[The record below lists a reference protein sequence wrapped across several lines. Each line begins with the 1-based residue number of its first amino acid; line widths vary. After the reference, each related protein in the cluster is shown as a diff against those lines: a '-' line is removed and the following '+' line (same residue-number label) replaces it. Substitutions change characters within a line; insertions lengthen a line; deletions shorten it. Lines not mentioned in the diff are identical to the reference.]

1 MTDLLLS
8 MHYDSWILPALLII
22 PLVGAAVIL
31 TQRSRFMTDG
41 STEDTRPRRT
51 AFVVLLVEFIVSM
64 GLWWSFQPGIAGWQ
78 AGVDYSWIPMWGIRF
93 TLGVDGISLMMVL
106 LTTFIMPLTVLG
118 SWTSVRTKV
127 RSYYALMLVLTSGML
142 GVFLARDLFL
152 FYVMWEVM
160 LVPMYFIIGVWGG
173 ERRIYASIKFFL
185 YTMLPS
191 LLMLVAIVYLGLHAG
206 SSSGT
211 PNFSYDHLLLAPALA
226 PKTALLLFGAFFL
239 AFAVKVPM
247 FPFHTWLPDAHVEAP
262 TAGSVILASIMLKM
276 GTFGF
281 LRLALPLFPGAAMNP
296 TVRMTILVL
305 AVIGIIYGALVA
317 MVQPDFKK
325 LVAYSSVSHL
335 GFVMLGIF
343 ALTVQSVQGALMVMI
358 NHGISTGALFLL
370 IGMIY
375 ERKHSRLI
383 DSYGGI
389 ARVVPMFAAALTFV
403 SLSSIG
409 LPGTNGFVGEFLVL
423 VGSFKTYPVLAIIS
437 ATGVI
442 FAAAYLLWA
451 IQRILFNKLDK
462 PENAHIPDLNRRE
475 LAILAPLVAAIIWL
489 GVYPAPV
496 LRRMESSVEAL
507 VTRVE
512 PRLHELRS
520 SFRPRSLAVTTAA
533 SDDIRS
539 RDTVAAE
546 RSAPSRSDH
555 DGGAMLLLLW
565 AAWRPESEAHQRNI
579 GFLSIGVCLVTMAVI
594 TLYGARHY
602 GATGGVVAVDS
613 FRWAADMVVLIAT
626 IGCIAL
632 SIEYNG
638 REGIIA
644 GETHVLILLATSGMM
659 ILVAARDLMIVF
671 LGIEMMSIA
680 VYVLAGMNRRS
691 PRAAE
696 AALKYF
702 LLGAFSTAFL
712 LYGIALVYGATG
724 ATNLTAIG
732 NSISQHKLTSSPM
745 LLIGVGLLLT
755 GFGFKIAAVP
765 FHMWAPDVYEGA
777 PTPTTAYMAAAVK
790 AAAFAA
796 FLRVWLEAFPD
807 LFVQWHLAVW
817 WIAAATMVVGNLV
830 ALAQKN
836 IKRMLAYSS
845 IAHGG
850 YILVALVIGNAFGGS
865 AALFYLFAYTLAT
878 LGAFGVICALG
889 EAGEPNLDIR
899 SYSGLWTVRPAM
911 AVAMAIFMLAL
922 LGFPIFGGIG
932 FFAKWYILKAALQA
946 TSPQP
951 KLAVVLVLTSVI
963 SAGYYLYVV
972 MVMFMRPRED
982 GARIPP
988 QSGPLT
994 RGVIWAAAVLII
1006 VLGIFPDA
1014 IASWAE
1020 TSVPRATNTAPQS
1033 PQPPGSRPNYST
1045 IQ

>member
-1 MTDLLLS
+1 MNNLLAS
-8 MHYDSWILPALLII
+8 MHYDSWVLIALLAI

-31 TQRSRFMTDG
+31 TQRSRLATDG
-41 STEDTRPRRT
+41 SMEDTRPRRT
-51 AFVVLLVEFIVSM
+51 AFLVLLVEFIVSM

-78 AGVDYSWIPMWGIRF
+78 AGIDYSWIPMWGIRF

-206 SSSGT
+206 SSSGV
-211 PNFSYDHLLLAPALA
+211 PNFSYDRLIAAPALE
-226 PKTALLLFGAFFL
+226 PKVALLLFGAFFL

-262 TAGSVILASIMLKM
+262 TAGSVILAGIMLKM

-343 ALTVQSVQGALMVMI
+343 ALTVQSVQGAMMVMI

-375 ERKHSRLI
+375 ERKHSRMI

-423 VGSFKTYPVLAIIS
+423 VGSFKTYPVLAVIS

-462 PENAHIPDLNRRE
+462 PENEHIADLNRRE
-475 LAILAPLVAAIIWL
+475 LAILAPLVAVIIWL

-496 LRRMESSVEAL
+496 LRRMESAAEAL
-507 VTRVE
+507 VSRVE
-512 PRLHELRS
+512 TQSQIL
-520 SFRPRSLAVTTAA
+520 T
-533 SDDIRS
+533 DS
-539 RDTVAAE
+539 RM
-546 RSAPSRSDH
+546 AP
-555 DGGAMLLLLW
+555 
-565 AAWRPESEAHQRNI
+565 
-579 GFLSIGVCLVTMAVI
+579 
-594 TLYGARHY
+594 
-602 GATGGVVAVDS
+602 
-613 FRWAADMVVLIAT
+613 
-626 IGCIAL
+626 
-632 SIEYNG
+632 
-638 REGIIA
+638 
-644 GETHVLILLATSGMM
+644 
-659 ILVAARDLMIVF
+659 
-671 LGIEMMSIA
+671 
-680 VYVLAGMNRRS
+680 
-691 PRAAE
+691 
-696 AALKYF
+696 
-702 LLGAFSTAFL
+702 
-712 LYGIALVYGATG
+712 
-724 ATNLTAIG
+724 
-732 NSISQHKLTSSPM
+732 
-745 LLIGVGLLLT
+745 
-755 GFGFKIAAVP
+755 
-765 FHMWAPDVYEGA
+765 
-777 PTPTTAYMAAAVK
+777 
-790 AAAFAA
+790 
-796 FLRVWLEAFPD
+796 
-807 LFVQWHLAVW
+807 
-817 WIAAATMVVGNLV
+817 
-830 ALAQKN
+830 
-836 IKRMLAYSS
+836 
-845 IAHGG
+845 
-850 YILVALVIGNAFGGS
+850 
-865 AALFYLFAYTLAT
+865 
-878 LGAFGVICALG
+878 
-889 EAGEPNLDIR
+889 
-899 SYSGLWTVRPAM
+899 
-911 AVAMAIFMLAL
+911 
-922 LGFPIFGGIG
+922 
-932 FFAKWYILKAALQA
+932 
-946 TSPQP
+946 
-951 KLAVVLVLTSVI
+951 
-963 SAGYYLYVV
+963 
-972 MVMFMRPRED
+972 
-982 GARIPP
+982 
-988 QSGPLT
+988 
-994 RGVIWAAAVLII
+994 
-1006 VLGIFPDA
+1006 
-1014 IASWAE
+1014 
-1020 TSVPRATNTAPQS
+1020 
-1033 PQPPGSRPNYST
+1033 
-1045 IQ
+1045 